1 MLHPV
6 LQTRFPLPSHTNMAR
21 ILILSLVFRPDNVST
36 AQIMGDL
43 AVDFKAR
50 GHEVFV
56 ITTVPHYNNDPVAL
70 EKQPLQRCWGKLLQK
85 SIYCGM
91 QVWHA
96 WMPRKGRNK
105 LLRILAWI
113 GFHLI
118 TTMAGLGSRF
128 KPDIILAPSPPLTI
142 GVSAW
147 LLGLRHHCPFIYNVQ
162 EIYPDVAVNLG
173 VFKSGFIIGLLLK
186 LERFVY
192 AKAKALAIISEGMAA
207 RIHAKNI
214 PPDKICIIPNFVDI
228 NDFRPLPKV
237 NHFSLQHGL
246 RDKFVVSYA
255 GNMGKPQGLDA
266 LLEAADIVRDMSQIH
281 FLLMG
286 DGSERTHLIEK
297 AHHLQLPNI
306 TILPYQPYHLM
317 AEAYAAADT
326 SFVSQAPGTSS
337 DGIPSKVYRIM
348 ACARPVIACTDLDS
362 DLARLL
368 VKAGGGVVVPSG
380 DAKKLANAIQQA
392 FLQRD
397 VWHENGIKA
406 RNFIIENYSRSTI
419 SMRYNELIGEIIK
432 VCKEDKY
439 HGRHRGR

>member
-1 MLHPV
+1 
-6 LQTRFPLPSHTNMAR
+6 MAR

-43 AVDFKAR
+43 AVDLKAR

-70 EKQPLQRCWGKLLQK
+70 KEQPLQRYWGKIIQR
-85 SIYCGM
+85 SDYCGM

-105 LLRILAWI
+105 FIRILAWI

-173 VFKSGFIIGLLLK
+173 VLKSGFIINLLLK

-192 AKAKALAIISEGMAA
+192 AKAKALAIISEDMAA

-214 PPDKICIIPNFVDI
+214 PSNKIRIIPNFVDI
-228 NDFRPLPKV
+228 NDFRPLPKI
-237 NHFSLQHGL
+237 NHFSLHHGL
-246 RDKFVVSYA
+246 HDKFVVSYA

-266 LLEAADIVRDMSQIH
+266 LLEAANIVRDMPQIH

-286 DGSERTHLIEK
+286 DGSERTRLIEK

-326 SFVSQAPGTSS
+326 SFVSQAPGTSG

-348 ACARPVIACTDLDS
+348 ACARPVIACTDADS
-362 DLARLL
+362 DLSRLIA
-368 VKAGGGVVVPSG
+368 KSDGGIVVPSA
-380 DAKKLANAIQQA
+380 DAKEVANAIRQA

-397 VWHENGIKA
+397 LWYEKGSKA
-406 RNFIIENYSRSTI
+406 RSFILQNYSRSTVC
-419 SMRYNELIGEIIK
+419 SRYHELLREVRRNFDENRHLEQLGEQ
-432 VCKEDKY
+432 
-439 HGRHRGR
+439 R